1 MQQPVIT
8 ISRQRGSGAD
18 DIALLVA
25 QRLGIPLY
33 DQQVLAQAA
42 AVAGVTEDTI
52 ATAAHQQGFLSRMLD
67 ALGRSGMASTDAVS
81 PLAFDSGPTLGSSA
95 DYRAV
100 IEQVLRH
107 IADSGPG
114 VIVGHGGGQVA
125 LRGRADVL
133 HVFLHAPFE
142 QRVLRMMSY
151 AGLSRAAAE
160 ADVTQSDRE
169 RTLFFKQNYDVNWY
183 DLRLY
188 DLVLNTAGATYEQ
201 TAQEICTMAGRVA
214 DRGLLETPD
223 TRPTRA

>member
-18 DIALLVA
+18 EIALLVA

-42 AVAGVTEDTI
+42 AAAGVSEETI
-52 ATAAHQQGFLSRMLD
+52 ATAAHQQGFLRRMLE
-67 ALGRSGMASTDAVS
+67 ALGRSGLATTDGVAAGS
-81 PLAFDSGPTLGSSA
+81 FEPGPTLATSA

-100 IEQVLRH
+100 IEQVLRR

-142 QRVLRMMSY
+142 QRVLRMISY
-151 AGLSRAAAE
+151 ANLSREAAA
-160 ADVTQSDRE
+160 ADVKRTDRE
-169 RTLFFKQNYDVNWY
+169 RSAFFKQHYEVNWY

-188 DLVLNTAGATYEQ
+188 DLVLNTAGAPYAE
-201 TAQEICTMAGRVA
+201 TAAQICAMAERVA
-214 DRGLLETPD
+214 DRVLLDTPD
-223 TRPTRA
+223 RRPAPA